1 MGEEMSE
8 LEKLKQQNEVMR
20 KALIKINYS
29 PHYGMTDGMMVG
41 YANDAL
47 NECRE
52 ISRKY
57 YQSNVRRLTNEFK

>member
-1 MGEEMSE
+1 MTE
-8 LEKLKQQNEVMR
+8 LEKLKQQNEIMR

-29 PHYGMTDGMMVG
+29 PHYGMTDGMLVG

-47 NECRE
+47 NEYRE

-57 YQSNVRRLTNEFK
+57 YESRRRINESK